1 MYSVQLMDEEK
12 GVSKESEENAIEEIL
27 EKFKFELVYAYM
39 KMVGWTYFNSP
50 NTPTI
55 SQLKETAEG
64 LLKDVEKK
72 NGSRLISGG
81 SKQLTTTWKDNLSF
95 PCGSS
100 LSKP

>member
-1 MYSVQLMDEEK
+1 MDEEK

-81 SKQLTTTWKDNLSF
+81 FEAAYNNVEGQPELSLRF
-95 PCGSS
+95 VP
-100 LSKP
+100 LETVAYL